1 MNVLDKFQ
9 SAIAQGEALDWS
21 MLHIQLDE
29 EHARA
34 QTTRERENLLALFT
48 VMADMVERIDSTAD
62 TLADLQEVRRRSYQC
77 LLLREACLDG
87 LLCAKTLNVV
97 TAREVIKGR
106 MLQDDPM
113 RQAAIVGLARLTA
126 GLDTASQSQPALV
139 AGLPGGAWHW
149 LHAGMAWLAQRSATM
164 WQRTQGSRTV

>member
-1 MNVLDKFQ
+1 MTVLDKFQ

-34 QTTRERENLLALFT
+34 QTTRERENLLALFAL
-48 VMADMVERIDSTAD
+48 MADM
-62 TLADLQEVRRRSYQC
+62 LAEFQEVRRRSYQR

-87 LLCAKTLNVV
+87 LLCARALNVI
-97 TAREVIKGR
+97 TAREVINGR

-113 RQAAIVGLARLTA
+113 RLAAIIGLARQTA
-126 GLDTASQSQPALV
+126 GRDTASQSQPGVSARPALV
-139 AGLPGGAWHW
+139 AGLAGGAWQW
-149 LHAGMAWLAQRSATM
+149 LLAAVAALAQRSTAM
-164 WQRTQGSRTV
+164 WQTTPGNRTV